1 MLYWYKGTNTDG
13 VRAASQVE
21 HAEHAAAAAAA
32 DARRQYLYF
41 CTSKANKLRRTTS
54 QVEHAE
60 HAAAAADAR
69 RPSAHAVEEE
79 EGLDKLRMHLGTQS
93 TCFTAALL
101 VQKYEC

>member
-1 MLYWYKGTNTDG
+1 ML
-13 VRAASQVE
+13 E
-21 HAEHAAAAAAA
+21 HAA

-41 CTSKANKLRRTTS
+41 CTSKASKLRTAS

-79 EGLDKLRMHLGTQS
+79 EGLDKLRMHLGTQF

>member
-1 MLYWYKGTNTDG
+1 M
-13 VRAASQVE
+13 
-21 HAEHAAAAAAA
+21 
-32 DARRQYLYF
+32 
-41 CTSKANKLRRTTS
+41 
-54 QVEHAE
+54 EHAE

-79 EGLDKLRMHLGTQS
+79 EGLDKLRMHLGTQF